1 MTRLAFTRN
10 RDYNALPYNYKN
22 SLKIEKT
29 SPMLLIEIN
38 RLTRS
43 GRCFTPEELE
53 RQRKAKDKEVVN
65 AIKGMEVNKPISEEE
80 VDEFLKLMKYNKYN
94 SETTEENP

>member
-1 MTRLAFTRN
+1 
-10 RDYNALPYNYKN
+10 
-22 SLKIEKT
+22 
-29 SPMLLIEIN
+29 MLLIEIN

-53 RQRKAKDKEVVN
+53 RQRKAKDKEVVY

-80 VDEFLKLMKYNKYN
+80 VDKFLKLMKHNKYN

>member
-1 MTRLAFTRN
+1 MRYLIIIKILQKLRRL
-10 RDYNALPYNYKN
+10 L
-22 SLKIEKT
+22 
-29 SPMLLIEIN
+29 N

-53 RQRKAKDKEVVN
+53 RQRKAKDKEVVY

-80 VDEFLKLMKYNKYN
+80 VDKFLKLMKHNKYN